1 MANMTDAKDKITK
14 TEQEWRDQ
22 LTKEQYHVTRQH
34 GTERAFS
41 GVYCDT
47 KSSGLYNCICCD
59 EPLFRSDTKFD
70 SGTGWPSFWD
80 PVSPDA
86 VTLKEDGSLFMKRV
100 EVLCSRCDAHLG
112 HVFPDGPQ
120 PTGQRYCMNSASLN
134 LEPED
139 SSTED

>member
-1 MANMTDAKDKITK
+1 MANMTDKQNKITK
-14 TEQEWRDQ
+14 TEQEWRNQ
-22 LTKEQYHVTRQH
+22 LTDEQFHVARQH

-47 KSSGLYNCICCD
+47 KSSGLYKCICCD

-139 SSTED
+139 DSSST